1 MKKIFIVL
9 TALVLIMG
17 GLFWG
22 YKTWHTPETSQN
34 YRTQALSKGDVSQS
48 VTATGTLN
56 PVRVVSVGTQVSGIV
71 KKLYVDFNDHVQ
83 QGQLLLELD
92 PDLLSAKLAQSQAS
106 LASAQAKV
114 HLAQQKTQRL
124 RELFQQGYLSRQELD
139 EAETDLAANQAQ
151 FAQIKAQVQSDKVNL
166 ANTRILSPVSGVVI
180 NRDIDEGQTVAASFQ
195 TPTLIK
201 IAQDLSKMQI
211 NANFSEADL
220 GKLKEGQ
227 QATFKVDAFP
237 QRDFSGQIRQIR
249 LNPTTQQNVVTY
261 DVVIDVDNPDLHLL
275 PGMTAYVDI
284 ILEQRRDVL
293 LLPNAALRFKP
304 KTDDKDANKQT
315 KRNKAERG
323 VAKVYLLQQGQAKEV
338 SVKTGISNG
347 KVTEILSGDLK
358 EGSQV
363 IIGDTQS
370 KSSGNSNNNAMRRL

>member
-9 TALVLIMG
+9 TALVLIIG
-17 GLFWG
+17 GGFWG

-261 DVVIDVDNPDLHLL
+261 DVVIDVDNPDLNLL